1 MDGLAGLGGISR
13 QRSSAV
19 TTTNHLPT
27 LLKRL
32 GSPKVGGG
40 RSRRPA
46 VAVVDGVQMSCHELD
61 DDLAVI
67 QFVCPPP
74 RKRRALRPLRET

>member
-1 MDGLAGLGGISR
+1 M
-13 QRSSAV
+13 

-32 GSPKVGGG
+32 GGPKLGVVAG
-40 RSRRPA
+40 RGRRPA
-46 VAVVDGVQMSCHELD
+46 VAIVDGVQMSCHELD

-67 QFVCPPP
+67 QFACPQFASPPP
-74 RKRRALRPLRET
+74 RKRRAPRPPRET